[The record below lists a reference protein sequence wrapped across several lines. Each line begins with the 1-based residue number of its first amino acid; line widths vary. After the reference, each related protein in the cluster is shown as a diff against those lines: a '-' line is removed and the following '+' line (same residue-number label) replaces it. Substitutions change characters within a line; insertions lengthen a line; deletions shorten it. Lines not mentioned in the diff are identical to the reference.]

1 METNYIIVG
10 IVAIFA
16 LWLFIN
22 IVIVIISGYISR
34 WLGLE
39 TKQEARRSN
48 LAILCMKIVGEIVAL
63 AILAWQFRLI

>member
-1 METNYIIVG
+1 MELVIAFFAVCFVG
-10 IVAIFA
+10 
-16 LWLFIN
+16 WLFFL
-22 IVIVIISGYISR
+22 IIGTFFGGFVAR